1 MGLISAALSAASSTL
16 SQQWKEY
23 FYCEALPFDVLAVK
37 GKKRQSG
44 VSSNRD
50 DNIISSGSVIA
61 VADGQCALI
70 VDQGKVVEFC
80 AEPGEFVYDSST
92 EPSFF
97 GGGSFGDNVKEI
109 FLHMGKS
116 FTFGGET
123 PKDQRVYYI
132 NTKEIIGNKYG
143 TPAKVPFLVIDPN
156 INLRMNVNVSCFGEY
171 SYKITNPILFYT
183 NVCNNFSGVF
193 TRDTIDGQLKSELLS
208 ALQPAFAKVSA
219 QGIEYSQLPAYT
231 TQFGDALKA
240 ELSQKWSEFR
250 GIELMNIGVS
260 SIKADEADEATIK
273 ELQRNAVFKDP
284 SMAAAQWVGATSNAI
299 QDAAKN
305 EGGAAV
311 GFMGYNMVNQAAGV
325 NPAAL
330 YNMGAA
336 AGQPAAQPVGWN
348 CTKCGTLN
356 QGKFCTNCGT
366 PKPEEAPQYKCN
378 NCGWVPSD
386 PNNLPK
392 FCPNCGDPFNEEDI
406 VR

>member
-1 MGLISAALSAASSTL
+1 M
-16 SQQWKEY
+16 
-23 FYCEALPFDVLAVK
+23 
-37 GKKRQSG
+37 
-44 VSSNRD
+44 
-50 DNIISSGSVIA
+50 
-61 VADGQCALI
+61 
-70 VDQGKVVEFC
+70 
-80 AEPGEFVYDSST
+80 
-92 EPSFF
+92 
-97 GGGSFGDNVKEI
+97 
-109 FLHMGKS
+109 
-116 FTFGGET
+116 
-123 PKDQRVYYI
+123 
-132 NTKEIIGNKYG
+132 IGNKYG

-311 GFMGYNMVNQAAGV
+311 GFMG
-325 NPAAL
+325 
-330 YNMGAA
+330 
-336 AGQPAAQPVGWN
+336 
-348 CTKCGTLN
+348 
-356 QGKFCTNCGT
+356 
-366 PKPEEAPQYKCN
+366 
-378 NCGWVPSD
+378 
-386 PNNLPK
+386 
-392 FCPNCGDPFNEEDI
+392 
-406 VR
+406 